1 MHHTFIL
8 TPVLGFLLSCSTIAQ
23 PAFSQTDDDAFA
35 SIPSTQSSVQSQ
47 EEDSDEDAGYT
58 ELSPAH
64 NTAYVL
70 HPNSRTLQLL
80 HSLPKFTTQAIV
92 YIMDL
97 TGRILKRI
105 TLDPKD
111 KGGSKIYLND
121 LLAGNYH
128 YLLIMDSGRKIQGE
142 FELTD

>member
-1 MHHTFIL
+1 MHLKFIL
-8 TPVLGFLLSCSTIAQ
+8 TPILGLLLSCSTIAQ
-23 PAFSQTDDDAFA
+23 PAFSQTDDDTFA
-35 SIPSTQSSVQSQ
+35 SIPTTPSTVQSQ

-64 NTAYVL
+64 STAYVL
-70 HPNSRTLQLL
+70 SPNSRTLQLL
-80 HSLPKFTTQAIV
+80 HSLPKFTSQAIV

-121 LLAGNYH
+121 LLSGNYQ
-128 YLLIMDSGRKIQGE
+128 YLLVLDSGRKIQGE

>member
-1 MHHTFIL
+1 MHLKYIL
-8 TPVLGFLLSCSTIAQ
+8 TPVFGLLLSCSSIAQ
-23 PAFSQTDDDAFA
+23 PAMAQTDDETYAFVPTHQPA
-35 SIPSTQSSVQSQ
+35 VQSL
-47 EEDSDEDAGYT
+47 EEESDEETVFT

-64 NTAYVL
+64 ASAYAL

-80 HSLPKFTTQAIV
+80 HCLPKFTSQAMV

-121 LLAGNYH
+121 LLAGNYQ
-128 YLLIMDSGRKIQGE
+128 YLLVLDSGRKIQGE
-142 FELTD
+142 FELKD

>member
-1 MHHTFIL
+1 MHHKFIL
-8 TPVLGFLLSCSTIAQ
+8 TPVLGLLLSCSTIAQ
-23 PAFSQTDDDAFA
+23 PAFSQTEDDTFA
-35 SIPSTQSSVQSQ
+35 SIPATQSTVQRQ
-47 EEDSDEDAGYT
+47 EEESDEVAGYT

-64 NTAYVL
+64 SSAFVL

-80 HSLPKFTTQAIV
+80 HSLPTFTTQAIV

-128 YLLIMDSGRKIQGE
+128 YLLVLDSGRKIQGE

>member
-1 MHHTFIL
+1 MHLKLIL
-8 TPVLGFLLSCSTIAQ
+8 TLVFCFLLGCFTIAQ
-23 PAFSQTDDDAFA
+23 PAFSRADDDTFV
-35 SIPSTQSSVQSQ
+35 SNSTTPSTVQSQ
-47 EEDSDEDAGYT
+47 KEESDDEVEFT

-70 HPNSRTLQLL
+70 SPNSRTLQLL
-80 HSLPKFTTQAIV
+80 HSLPKFTSQAIV

-111 KGGSKIYLND
+111 KGGSRIYLND
-121 LLAGNYH
+121 LLSGNYH
-128 YLLIMDSGRKIQGE
+128 YLLILDSGRKIQGE